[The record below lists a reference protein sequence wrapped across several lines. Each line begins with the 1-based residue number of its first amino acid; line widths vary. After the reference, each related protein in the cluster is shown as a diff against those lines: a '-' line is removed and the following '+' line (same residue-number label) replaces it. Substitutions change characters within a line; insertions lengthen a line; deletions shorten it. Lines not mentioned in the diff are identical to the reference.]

1 MPVRRFMPTQSVLQ
15 SELIDRL
22 AKEWQFPD
30 PTAIEPVILEEQ
42 DKKGDLVHVY
52 VVWSDWAQLDREKRG
67 DIIMDAAEQV
77 KTPEQVLNI
86 TIAMG
91 LTPDE
96 ADRFD
101 LKWR

>member
-1 MPVRRFMPTQSVLQ
+1 MPVRRFMPTRSVQ
-15 SELIDRL
+15 QNELIDRL

-30 PTAIEPVILEEQ
+30 ATATEPVILEEQ

-67 DIIMDAAEQV
+67 DIIMEAAEHV
-77 KTPEQVLNI
+77 KPSEQVLNI
-86 TIAMG
+86 TIALG

-96 ADRFD
+96 ADRFN

>member
-1 MPVRRFMPTQSVLQ
+1 MPVRRFTPTRSPIQSQ
-15 SELIDRL
+15 L
-22 AKEWQFPD
+22 ANQLATEWESSGS
-30 PTAIEPVILEEQ
+30 TASEPVILEEQ
-42 DKKGDLVHVY
+42 DARGDLVHVY

-67 DIIMDAAEQV
+67 EIIMEAAELAKPDQV
-77 KTPEQVLNI
+77 SKI

-96 ADRFD
+96 ADRFN